1 MQIMYFD
8 LLKVALA
15 ILKVAKKD
23 LLNQDFEGLMK
34 YFRVNIPKTYRS
46 EENAK
51 QLMMVAKNIKLKKM
65 GKYQKEW
72 LVIKEAERQRE
83 DPVVRLERENKKLLA
98 DNLRLDT
105 ENDNLAR
112 ELLTSKIEMR
122 KDIDLIEDKKDFYE
136 KELETT
142 KSLLSDASEEKTRLE
157 GETESLKSLL
167 KREVDKLDSEIAS
180 KNQVISEYKTICSQL
195 SAKLEKAQNSTPNP
209 KPEESKIVVESDEK
223 MLKRVQE
230 LEMELAQTKLAL
242 VETKCRNQELTH
254 QLSINEEKLQ
264 ESSQQSNKKWFAK
277 TLYSIKETAAASSG
291 FAKPTTSITK
301 STSVDVLKS
310 LPDHD

>member
-1 MQIMYFD
+1 
-8 LLKVALA
+8 
-15 ILKVAKKD
+15 
-23 LLNQDFEGLMK
+23 MK
-34 YFRVNIPKTYRS
+34 YFRVNIPKTFRS

-51 QLMMVAKNIKLKKM
+51 QLMVVAKNIKLKKLA
-65 GKYQKEW
+65 KYQKEW

-122 KDIDLIEDKKDFYE
+122 KDIDVIEDKKDYYE
-136 KELETT
+136 KELEST
-142 KSLLSDASEEKTRLE
+142 KSLLSEALDEKTRLST
-157 GETESLKSLL
+157 ETDSLKLLL
-167 KREVDKLDSEIAS
+167 KREVDKLDQELAS
-180 KNQVISEYKTICSQL
+180 KNQVISEYKTITSTLSQ
-195 SAKLEKAQNSTPNP
+195 KLEKAQAEGNNSKTEKPNDVP
-209 KPEESKIVVESDEK
+209 KPQLDRELEK
-223 MLKRVQE
+223 LMDRIKE

-254 QLSINEEKLQ
+254 HIALTEEKMQ

-277 TLYSIKETAAASSG
+277 TLYSIKETAAASSAMSRVSSG
-291 FAKPTTSITK
+291 SITK
-301 STSVDVLKS
+301 STSVDCALKN
-310 LPDHD
+310 LPDQ